1 MTLYGYA
8 GKILRLDLSA
18 QRAIEI
24 DTADYRSWGGG
35 HGLGSALFWDFC
47 KDKTITDGTDPAN
60 VIVVTSSPLNGTL
73 APSAGRCEVVGVGL
87 NTHPVHWYTR
97 SNIGGRFGTMIRH
110 AGYDAIVIEGKAPNP
125 VWVDIRNRK
134 VVFHDASDLWGTD
147 SRTAQET
154 IWRRMGVPR
163 DVKTGWWNLNETA
176 EEALDPATDQGR
188 TTQRPAIMTIG
199 PAGENRTCGGCLVHD
214 AGNVAAVAGFGGVWG
229 SKNLKAISVI
239 GTGEIPVADA
249 TSLLRARS
257 IIKEKYT
264 SDIEQPDFE
273 AWSKIGKQPK
283 LMAMVSP
290 PTDEYRPQACQGCV
304 SGCRARY
311 SVGYGH
317 ETKCQVTSWYF
328 APSRRVARSAKE
340 LVEIN
345 LRAADAAQRYGLN
358 TYFALTGLHWLEH
371 LVEEG
376 VLGPGKAI
384 HSDLPWEKYG
394 TLEFAEQLVHA
405 LSCREDIGADLA
417 NGWVQAA
424 YKWGREDDLRTGHMA
439 FSYWGQ
445 PEHGYDPRA
454 EVEWGYGS
462 ILGDRDICEHCFNI
476 IFTNITASFAFAKPM
491 RIGAEELVSIIS
503 EKLSP
508 YAKNRPE
515 SLDYSD
521 ENMYS
526 EDVAQL
532 VRWHRHYTRFYKESA
547 LYCDL
552 RWPDFYNTNTP
563 DRRGATA
570 SEDAGEHVFWNAV
583 TGDELSFEDGI
594 ELGRRIWNLDNAIWT
609 MQGRHRDMVKFA
621 PFIYETK
628 YEKGE
633 LFPFFMWPCRD
644 ENGKWVYR
652 DVMGRTM
659 DRQKFEEFKSTF
671 YRLEGWDVDS
681 GWPTRTTLE
690 GLDLAEVAA
699 TLDAAGRLGKESSS

>member
-8 GKILRLDLSA
+8 GKILRLDLTA
-18 QRAIEI
+18 RRAIEI
-24 DTADYRSWGGG
+24 DTALYRSWGGG

-47 KDKTITDGTDPAN
+47 KDKTITDGRDSAN
-60 VIVVTSSPLNGTL
+60 VCIVAASPLNGTL
-73 APSAGRCEVVGVGL
+73 VPSAGRCEVVGVGL
-87 NTHPVHWYTR
+87 NTHPISWYTR
-97 SNIGGRFGTMIRH
+97 SNMGGRFGTMLRF
-110 AGYDAIVIEGKAPNP
+110 AGYDAIVIEGKASRP
-125 VWVDIRNRK
+125 VWVEVRNRK

-147 SRTAQET
+147 TRTAQEK
-154 IWRRMGVPR
+154 IWQQVGVPR
-163 DVKTGWWNLNETA
+163 GVQTGWRDLNMSA
-176 EEALDPATDQGR
+176 EEALDPASDQGR

-199 PAGENRTCGGCLVHD
+199 PAGENETCGGGLVHD
-214 AGNVAAVAGFGGVWG
+214 AGNIAAVAGFGGVWG
-229 SKNLKAISVI
+229 SKKLKAISVI
-239 GTGEIPVADA
+239 GTGEIPVADPTA
-249 TSLLRARS
+249 ILRARTATQRKYVS
-257 IIKEKYT
+257 DIKE
-264 SDIEQPDFE
+264 PDFT
-273 AWSKIGKQPK
+273 AWTKIGKQPK
-283 LMAMVSP
+283 VMSMV
-290 PTDEYRPQACQGCV
+290 PTPNDKYRPQACQGCI

-311 SVGYGH
+311 AVGYGH

-328 APSRRVARSAKE
+328 APARRVAKSIEE

-345 LRAADAAQRYGLN
+345 LRAADVAQRYGIN

-384 HSDLPWEKYG
+384 HSDLPWDKYG
-394 TLEFAEQLVHA
+394 TLEFAEKLIHA

-417 NGWVQAA
+417 DGWVQTA
-424 YKWGREDDLRTGHMA
+424 YKWKRQDDLRTGRMA

-476 IFTNITASFAFAKPM
+476 IFTNVTASFAFAKPM
-491 RIGAEELVSIIS
+491 RIQAKELVGIIA

-515 SLDYSD
+515 VLDYSD

-526 EDVAQL
+526 QNVAQL
-532 VRWHRHYTRFYKESA
+532 VRWHRHYTRFYKQSA

-552 RWPDFYNTNTP
+552 RWPDFYNTNAP
-563 DRRGATA
+563 DNRGATA
-570 SEDAGEHVFWNAV
+570 SDDAGEHVFWNAV
-583 TGDELSFEDGI
+583 TGDKFTFEDGI

-609 MQGRHRDMVKFA
+609 LQGRHRDMVHYA
-621 PFIYETK
+621 PYVYETK

-633 LFPFFMWPCRD
+633 LFPFFMWPCRNRSG
-644 ENGKWVYR
+644 EWEYR

-659 DRQKFEEFKSTF
+659 DRKKFENFKTTF
-671 YRLEGWDVDS
+671 YRLEGWDIAS
-681 GWPTRTTLE
+681 GWPTRRTLE
-690 GLDLAEVAA
+690 DLDLGQVAA
-699 TLDAAGRLGKESSS
+699 VLEAAGRLGKEG